1 MGELPG
7 RLPRIALTLL
17 DGLDSLFSLIWLLI
31 CVLVVV
37 VLAYLFT
44 RYVAGRG
51 GGMAGLS
58 GASERFKVLSRLS
71 LGREQGVMLVKAGEK
86 FLLLGVTPAGITLLK
101 ELTQEE
107 ADAHTVVTIR
117 KADAICPPPDPD
129 LPPPPS
135 FGEALRTVLKQ
146 KKPR

>member
-101 ELTQEE
+101 ERTQEE
-107 ADAHTVVTIR
+107 
-117 KADAICPPPDPD
+117 ADAICPPPDPD

-135 FGEALRTVLKQ
+135 FAEALRTVLKQ

>member
-17 DGLDSLFSLIWLLI
+17 DGLDSLVSLIWLLI

-107 ADAHTVVTIR
+107 ADA
-117 KADAICPPPDPD
+117 ICPPPDPD

>member
-1 MGELPG
+1 M
-7 RLPRIALTLL
+7 
-17 DGLDSLFSLIWLLI
+17 
-31 CVLVVV
+31 
-37 VLAYLFT
+37 LAYLFT

-107 ADAHTVVTIR
+107 ADA
-117 KADAICPPPDPD
+117 ICPPPDPD